1 MRRKYLALEQYH
13 CNHSAT
19 TITVTITTITVG
31 VTAVSAVTPT
41 VIVALSAHHAIVI
54 VNNLFRRK
62 KKGHER
68 PRLKIISAPK
78 AENKKKMAQICCL

>member
-1 MRRKYLALEQYH
+1 MVYMVSRGLYH
-13 CNHSAT
+13 CNCNNSHY
-19 TITVTITTITVG
+19 TTITVG
-31 VTAVSAVTPT
+31 MTAVSAVTPT
-41 VIVALSAHHAIVI
+41 VIVALSSSAHDALSPAVI

-68 PRLKIISAPK
+68 PRLIIISASK

>member
-1 MRRKYLALEQYH
+1 M
-13 CNHSAT
+13 
-19 TITVTITTITVG
+19 
-31 VTAVSAVTPT
+31 SAVMPT
-41 VIVALSAHHAIVI
+41 VIVALSEHHALCAAVI
-54 VNNLFRRK
+54 DSDSKNLFRRK